1 MRAIWELPQNIIG
14 RIVLRAT
21 KAEYMISLYDA
32 NVFKWN
38 KKSGVSL
45 GEYIFVPD
53 TASDTYIKHEY
64 GHTVQSR
71 YLGWFYLLIIGLPS
85 LIWAGCF
92 KGFRKKHGI
101 DYYTF
106 YTEKWAD
113 KLGGV
118 ERRADNER
126 N

>member
-1 MRAIWELPQNIIG
+1 MRAIWEVPQNIIG

-21 KAEYMISLYDA
+21 KAEYMFSFNDA
-32 NVFKWN
+32 NVFKWS

-53 TASDTYIKHEY
+53 TASDTYIRHEY
-64 GHTVQSR
+64 GHTVQSK
-71 YLGWFYLLIIGLPS
+71 YLGWVYLLVIGLPS

-92 KGFRKKHGI
+92 KSYRKKHNI
-101 DYYTF
+101 SYYTF

-118 ERRADNER
+118 ERNNR
-126 N
+126 